1 MRPKKVSKRA
11 SRKPAKRCKKTAS
24 KKGPIGFRDN
34 TECLTFHDGGLQ
46 TTYFWRGP
54 RPY

>member
-1 MRPKKVSKRA
+1 MGRRKKATRKKPVKCPK
-11 SRKPAKRCKKTAS
+11 KKTAP
-24 KKGPIGFRDN
+24 KGGPIGLRDN
-34 TECLTFHDGGLQ
+34 TEYLAFHDGGLQ

>member
-1 MRPKKVSKRA
+1 MKKQKVKRKKQVKRPKKST
-11 SRKPAKRCKKTAS
+11 SQGGT
-24 KKGPIGFRDN
+24 IGLRN
-34 TECLTFHDGGLQ
+34 NSEYLAFHDGGLQ

>member
-1 MRPKKVSKRA
+1 MKKKVARKKPVKRPKK
-11 SRKPAKRCKKTAS
+11 TAP
-24 KKGPIGFRDN
+24 KGGPIGLRNN
-34 TECLTFHDGGLQ
+34 TECLAFHDGGLQ